1 MSTTPCPPHVA
12 VHVDATVLE
21 LERERLF
28 GRLWI
33 FAGFAQ
39 ALATPQSYF
48 ARRIAGV
55 PVLLRRTAGGL
66 RAFLNQ
72 CAHRGMPLQ
81 HEGFGEG
88 ATVCP
93 YHGWSYDGDGR
104 VEAIPNK
111 TLYGLAPG
119 ALPGGLRPLALRR
132 IGDLLFVNLADD
144 PMPIETQF
152 APEMI
157 AAIETLSEHLDREVI
172 HASFPVR
179 YNWKLNMENVK
190 DGNHVPF
197 VHARGFAT
205 ALRSGDAPMPA
216 VEGADTRHITA
227 PGVRKR
233 QDSVPAL
240 SALSYAASAP
250 VGLRP
255 GWWAPFVKR
264 FVPDAGSA
272 ERYYNWFLYPNVNL
286 ASVNGLHFLLQQ
298 FDPVAPDRTD
308 FHLWMMTAR
317 RTGNAPDITALLRTL
332 LDAERRVIEED
343 VRLLESMQAALG
355 PWTPTPVLGAHEAP
369 LAAQQRWHALHV
381 LGEARP

>member
-1 MSTTPCPPHVA
+1 MRMTPTPCPPHVA
-12 VHVDATVLE
+12 VHVDASVLE

-39 ALATPQSYF
+39 ALAAPNSHF

-72 CAHRGMPLQ
+72 CAHRGMPL
-81 HEGFGEG
+81 HPEGFGDG

-93 YHGWSYDGDGR
+93 YHGWSYDGEGR
-104 VEAIPNK
+104 VEAIPNRG
-111 TLYGLAPG
+111 LYGFAAG
-119 ALPGGLRPLALRR
+119 SLPEGLRPLALRR
-132 IGDLLFVNLADD
+132 IGELLFVNLADD
-144 PMPIETQF
+144 PMPIEAQF
-152 APEMI
+152 APGMI
-157 AAIETLSEHLDREVI
+157 AAIEALSEHLDREVI
-172 HASFPVR
+172 HTTFPVR

-205 ALRSGDAPMPA
+205 ALRPGDTVQPA
-216 VEGADTRHITA
+216 AAQANTTQA
-227 PGVRKR
+227 A
-233 QDSVPAL
+233 VPEL
-240 SALSYAASAP
+240 RALSYATSAP

-264 FVPDAGSA
+264 FVPDPGSA

-332 LDAERRVIEED
+332 LDAERRVIDED

-355 PWTPTPVLGAHEAP
+355 PWTPAPVPGAHEAP

-381 LGEARP
+381 LGGHHT